1 MSENP
6 AETGSMDASEAA
18 RIMQDPNA
26 SEAERSVAASALRQS
41 GGRSGETSPEVASE
55 AATVMQDGTSEAE
68 RSVAAS
74 DLSQADKQ
82 RDQDSRR

>member
-6 AETGSMDASEAA
+6 AETGGMDASEAA

-26 SEAERSVAASALRQS
+26 SEEERSVAASALRQS

-55 AATVMQDGTSEAE
+55 AARVMQDGQTEAE

-82 RDQDSRR
+82 RDQRSKS

>member
-6 AETGSMDASEAA
+6 AETGGMDASEAA

-26 SEAERSVAASALRQS
+26 SEEERSVAASALRQS

-55 AATVMQDGTSEAE
+55 AE

-82 RDQDSRR
+82 RDQRSKS